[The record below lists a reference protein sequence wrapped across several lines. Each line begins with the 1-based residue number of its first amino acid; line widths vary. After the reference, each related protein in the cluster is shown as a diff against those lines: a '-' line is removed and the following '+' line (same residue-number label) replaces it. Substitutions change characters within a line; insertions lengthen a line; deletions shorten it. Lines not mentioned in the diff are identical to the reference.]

1 MASSAADP
9 DRVKP
14 SSCSNPSRKVRIVA
28 KIRGFTDQETESL
41 NGDSA
46 PWISVRKPNE
56 DGSAEKT
63 TVSFG
68 DQSARNG
75 YEVDYCYEQNE
86 DNSMIFSREIQP
98 LISRVFYG
106 QNVGIIAFGA
116 TGSGKTYT
124 IQGTEE
130 KHGLGAL
137 AFAEVLTMAEDNQ
150 KSVAISLYEVF
161 QDHVYDLLDPTRSE
175 VQVFED
181 AQGKI
186 KLKGLSQAFVK
197 SIPEF
202 HKLYFAG
209 CNSRRATK
217 QVPFEKQRRSHKGL
231 IIHIICTQGCSSTKL
246 LGKINLVDLAGYED
260 ARRKSVESLNLFD
273 SSRVNK
279 SLYAL
284 LNVVNAL
291 NANENRVPYRESRLT
306 RMLQD
311 SFGGRNHALMLICL
325 NPLSCQDTI
334 YATSLASR
342 SLQGVNRVFT
352 NTTMKTKTSAKPMVT
367 KGRLGIASATS
378 KKPTSSRAQFSEKTS
393 RCLVKGR
400 KLFDKGNQ
408 FMTSEQAKAPANV
421 ASAMQSRF
429 LPDVGSATEP
439 SLLESVQEQEDSV
452 SDSFPATLP
461 TDEESSLRNALG
473 DAKPTEEKDVHL
485 CSENKHSEVA
495 ANVDR
500 NMKALTYLE
509 EGDNMDKENKIL
521 LINKDE
527 SPPLSARLRDL
538 TNNLKSLYSATP
550 IQMKIPNETDTSSR
564 GLVVSTDIV
573 EPKTPVTQH
582 AITAKDKR
590 EVATDTSSRDLVVY
604 TDIVEPKTPVTQNAL
619 TAKDKWEVANCQSGT
634 FNARSSGFKHSLV
647 HDYLRFLNSASKEEL
662 KGIRGIGEKRAS
674 YILELREESPEPF
687 KNLDDLKDIGL
698 SAKQIKGMMK
708 NVAGELFS

>member
-68 DQSARNG
+68 DQSTRNG

-98 LISRVFYG
+98 LISRVFDG

-124 IQGTEE
+124 IQ
-130 KHGLGAL
+130 
-137 AFAEVLTMAEDNQ
+137 
-150 KSVAISLYEVF
+150 
-161 QDHVYDLLDPTRSE
+161 
-175 VQVFED
+175 
-181 AQGKI
+181 
-186 KLKGLSQAFVK
+186 AFVK

-209 CNSRRATK
+209 CNLRRATK

-311 SFGGRNHALMLICL
+311 SFGGRNRALMLICL

-342 SLQGVNRVFT
+342 SLQGVNRIFT
-352 NTTMKTKTSAKPMVT
+352 NATMKAKTSAKPMVT
-367 KGRLGIASATS
+367 KGRLEIASATS

-393 RCLVKGR
+393 SCLVKGR

-408 FMTSEQAKAPANV
+408 FMTSEQAKAPSNIAL
-421 ASAMQSRF
+421 AMQSRF

-439 SLLESVQEQEDSV
+439 SLQESVQEQEDSV

-461 TDEESSLRNALG
+461 TDEESSLRNAPG
-473 DAKPTEEKDVHL
+473 DAKPSEEKDVHL

-509 EGDNMDKENKIL
+509 EGDNMEKENKNL

-538 TNNLKSLYSATP
+538 TNNLKSLYAATP

-564 GLVVSTDIV
+564 GLVVSTDTV

-582 AITAKDKR
+582 AITAKDKW
-590 EVATDTSSRDLVVY
+590 EVATDTSSRDLAVY

-619 TAKDKWEVANCQSGT
+619 TAKDKWEVANCQSVT

-698 SAKQIKGMMK
+698 SAKQVFIDLI
-708 NVAGELFS
+708 VAYICFLVFQDI

>member
-1 MASSAADP
+1 MESKEEILVKSKPKEPCFLLKPVSESPNRGQNQGFHRSRNRIFKRRLSAVDP
-9 DRVKP
+9 
-14 SSCSNPSRKVRIVA
+14 
-28 KIRGFTDQETESL
+28 
-41 NGDSA
+41 
-46 PWISVRKPNE
+46 VRKPNE

-68 DQSARNG
+68 DQSTRNG

-98 LISRVFYG
+98 LISRVFDG

-130 KHGLGAL
+130 KQGLAAL
-137 AFAEVLTMAEDNQ
+137 TFAKVLTMAEDNQ

-161 QDHVYDLLDPTRSE
+161 QDHVYDLLDPTRP
-175 VQVFED
+175 
-181 AQGKI
+181 
-186 KLKGLSQAFVK
+186 LL
-197 SIPEF
+197 
-202 HKLYFAG
+202 
-209 CNSRRATK
+209 N
-217 QVPFEKQRRSHKGL
+217 PFLNFTSYTLPGVIASSHK
-231 IIHIICTQGCSSTKL
+231 T
-246 LGKINLVDLAGYED
+246 GYED

-311 SFGGRNHALMLICL
+311 SFGGRNRALMLICL

-352 NTTMKTKTSAKPMVT
+352 NATMKAKTSAKPMVT
-367 KGRLGIASATS
+367 KGRLGLLLLRRRNQQAPEHNFL
-378 KKPTSSRAQFSEKTS
+378 KKPVVAW
-393 RCLVKGR
+393 

-408 FMTSEQAKAPANV
+408 FMTSEQVIICKGPIKH
-421 ASAMQSRF
+421 SLAMQSRF

-439 SLLESVQEQEDSV
+439 SLQESVQEQE
-452 SDSFPATLP
+452 
-461 TDEESSLRNALG
+461 SSLRNAPG

-509 EGDNMDKENKIL
+509 EGDNMEKENKNL
-521 LINKDE
+521 LINRDE

-538 TNNLKSLYSATP
+538 TNNLKSLYAATP

-564 GLVVSTDIV
+564 GLVVT
-573 EPKTPVTQH
+573 
-582 AITAKDKR
+582 
-590 EVATDTSSRDLVVY
+590 TDTSSRDLAVY

-634 FNARSSGFKHSLV
+634 FNARGSGFKHSLV
-647 HDYLRFLNSASKEEL
+647 HDYLRFLNSASK
-662 KGIRGIGEKRAS
+662 
-674 YILELREESPEPF
+674 
-687 KNLDDLKDIGL
+687 
-698 SAKQIKGMMK
+698 
-708 NVAGELFS
+708 

>member
-41 NGDSA
+41 NGDLP
-46 PWISVRKPNE
+46 PWISVRKPSE
-56 DGSAEKT
+56 YGSAEKT

-68 DQSARNG
+68 DQSTRNG

-98 LISRVFYG
+98 LISRVFDG
-106 QNVGIIAFGA
+106 QNVCIIAFGA

-130 KHGLGAL
+130 KQGLAAL
-137 AFAEVLTMAEDNQ
+137 VFAEVLSMAEDNQ

-161 QDHVYDLLDPTRSE
+161 QDHVHDLLDPTRSE
-175 VQVFED
+175 V
-181 AQGKI
+181 
-186 KLKGLSQAFVK
+186 QAFVK

-291 NANENRVPYRESRLT
+291 NANENRVPYRESKLT

-311 SFGGRNHALMLICL
+311 SFGGRNRALMLICL

-342 SLQGVNRVFT
+342 SRQGVNRVFT
-352 NTTMKTKTSAKPMVT
+352 NATMKTKTSAKPMVT

-378 KKPTSSRAQFSEKTS
+378 KKSTSSRAQFSEKTS
-393 RCLVKGR
+393 SCLVKGR

-408 FMTSEQAKAPANV
+408 FMTSEQAKAPSKIAT
-421 ASAMQSRF
+421 AMQSRF
-429 LPDVGSATEP
+429 LPDVGSAPEP
-439 SLLESVQEQEDSV
+439 SLQESVQEQDNSV
-452 SDSFPATLP
+452 SDCFPATLP
-461 TDEESSLRNALG
+461 TDEESSLRNAPE

-485 CSENKHSEVA
+485 GSENKHSEVA

-509 EGDNMDKENKIL
+509 EGGNMEKENKIL

-538 TNNLKSLYSATP
+538 TNNLKSLYAATP
-550 IQMKIPNETDTSSR
+550 IQMKIPKETDTSSR
-564 GLVVSTDIV
+564 ALVVSTDIV

-582 AITAKDKR
+582 AITAKDKW
-590 EVATDTSSRDLVVY
+590 EVATDTSSRDLLVY

-619 TAKDKWEVANCQSGT
+619 TAEDKWEVANCQSGT

-647 HDYLRFLNSASKEEL
+647 HDYLRFLNSASKEQL

-708 NVAGELFS
+708 NIAGELFS